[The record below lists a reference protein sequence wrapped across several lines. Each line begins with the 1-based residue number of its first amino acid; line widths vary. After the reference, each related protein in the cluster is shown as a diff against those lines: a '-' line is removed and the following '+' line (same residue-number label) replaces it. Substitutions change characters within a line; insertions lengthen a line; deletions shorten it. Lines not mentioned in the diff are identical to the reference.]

1 MNESRG
7 IDETQVK
14 DRLRREYI
22 KRVRKVLKSELNSKN
37 RMLAIGEIAV
47 PVLQYSFGV
56 VNWKIKELENI
67 DRQTRKML
75 TTYKMHHPKADVD
88 RLYTSRKDGGRG
100 LMQQEH
106 LMDKEQ
112 TYEWLHKGELKGE
125 TESLIIVAQD
135 QAINTRYHKKNILR
149 QNVNSKCRLREEYE
163 ETTEHIKA
171 GCTILAKHEYIKRH
185 DQVCRNLHYNI
196 CKEYGIKV
204 GKKWYEHNPQP
215 VIEAGETIIM
225 WNKQIQTDREIRA
238 NKPDIVIK
246 QKKENKCLIIDVAV
260 PGDRRMKEKEAER
273 VLKYKELALETQR
286 MWNCR
291 TKVIPVV
298 IGALGTTTNS
308 FKNYIK
314 EIPGHQLSKSLQKS
328 VLLGTAHI

>member
-1 MNESRG
+1 MNETRG
-7 IDETQVK
+7 IEETQVK

-22 KRVRKVLKSELNSKN
+22 RR
-37 RMLAIGEIAV
+37 
-47 PVLQYSFGV
+47 QYSFGV

-100 LMQQEH
+100 LMQN
-106 LMDKEQ
+106 DKYVGSMKIARRISEEIQ
-112 TYEWLHKGELKGE
+112 IEERGNE
-125 TESLIIVAQD
+125 TEEN
-135 QAINTRYHKKNILR
+135 NTSGL
-149 QNVNSKCRLREEYE
+149 CEEHE
-163 ETTEHIKA
+163 ETTEHIIA

-196 CKEYGIKV
+196 CKEYGIEV
-204 GKKWYEHNPQP
+204 GKKWYEHKPQP
-215 VIEAGETIIM
+215 
-225 WNKQIQTDREIRA
+225 TDREIRA

-246 QKKENKCLIIDVAV
+246 LKKENKCLIIDVAV
-260 PGDRRMKEKEAER
+260 PGDRRVKEKEAEK
-273 VLKYKELALETQR
+273 VLKCKELTLETQR

-298 IGALGTTTNS
+298 IGALGTITNS

-314 EIPGHQLSKSLQKS
+314 ESLNINSPK
-328 VLLGTAHI
+328 VYRKTYYLARRTY